1 MKLYCATTSAGKL
14 REFRLAGLDVEVLRG
29 IPPVEET
36 GASFEENAILKAR
49 YYARFAD
56 GPLFADDS
64 GLEVDAL
71 NGAPGIYSARWAG
84 PSATDAENNAH
95 LLQTLAGVKDRA
107 ARYVCLL
114 ALVNGQRV
122 IGTYRGEVAGEI
134 LTAPRGVGGF
144 GYDPLFWY
152 HPLRRTFGELGNE
165 EKFAVSHR
173 GKALRLLK
181 AAFSQPADL

>member
-14 REFRLAGLDVEVLRG
+14 REFMLAGLDVELLRG

-36 GASFEENAILKAR
+36 GETFEENAVLKAR
-49 YYARFAD
+49 YYAQFTD

-71 NGAPGIYSARWAG
+71 GGAPGIYSARWAG
-84 PSATDAENNAH
+84 PAASDADNNAF
-95 LLQTLAGVKDRA
+95 LLQALKGVTHRA
-107 ARYVCLL
+107 ARYVCVL
-114 ALVNGQRV
+114 ALVEGDRL

-134 LTAPRGVGGF
+134 LTEPRGAGGF

-152 HPLRRTFGELGNE
+152 EPLGRTFGELSNE

-173 GKALRLLK
+173 GKALRMLRS
-181 AAFSQPADL
+181 AA